1 MQQAHPRDAPPPDF
15 VRPPTQDELPCDDG
29 MPMESH
35 RHVLQMVLLT
45 DTLALAWA
53 GRRDV
58 FIGANMF
65 VYFSPN
71 QVLTHD
77 FRGPDVFVVRDVPQQ
92 RARKSWVV
100 WEEGKAPDVV
110 IELLS
115 ESTAQR
121 DKHEKKLIYQDRLR
135 VPEYFWYDPY
145 TGELAGFAL
154 RDGQYE
160 PIQADA
166 EQRLPS
172 RRLDLLLMRWEGVYR
187 DERAIWLRW
196 ATPDGVLLPTA
207 AERAEQAER
216 RLAELE
222 ARLLRR
228 QGEPDGAPDPAA

>member
-1 MQQAHPRDAPPPDF
+1 MQQARPRDALTPDF
-15 VRPPTQDELPCDDG
+15 VRPPTQDELPYDDG
-29 MPMESH
+29 MPMETH

-53 GRRDV
+53 GRPNV

-65 VYFSPN
+65 VYFSPD

-77 FRGPDVFVVRDVPQQ
+77 FRGPDVFVVLDTPHQ
-92 RARKSWVV
+92 RVRKSWVV
-100 WEEGKAPDVV
+100 WEEEKAPDVV

-121 DKHEKKLIYQDRLR
+121 DKTEKKLIYQDRLR

-154 RDGQYE
+154 RGGQYE
-160 PIQADA
+160 PIAA
-166 EQRLPS
+166 HATGRLRS
-172 RRLDLLLMRWEGVYR
+172 RRLDLLLVRWEGVYR
-187 DERAIWLRW
+187 DEEASWLRW
-196 ATPDGVLLPTA
+196 ATPDGVLRPTA
-207 AERAEQAER
+207 VERAEQAER

-222 ARLLRR
+222 ARLPHPEREA
-228 QGEPDGAPDPAA
+228 EPPSDIAP